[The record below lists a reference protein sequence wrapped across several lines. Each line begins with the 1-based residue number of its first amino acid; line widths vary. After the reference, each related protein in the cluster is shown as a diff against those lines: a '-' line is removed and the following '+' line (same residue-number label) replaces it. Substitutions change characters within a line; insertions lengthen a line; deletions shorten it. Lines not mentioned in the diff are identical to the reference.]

1 MLYCYRKRGDV
12 KSMTSK
18 IRLTYRLTKEMY
30 DKIVEEAKKRNIS
43 VNAEI
48 NRIVYEYYNKQ
59 EMEQKC

>member
-1 MLYCYRKRGDV
+1 
-12 KSMTSK
+12 MTSK

-48 NRIVYEYYNKQ
+48 NRIIYEYYTQDIENKQ
-59 EMEQKC
+59 TC

>member
-1 MLYCYRKRGDV
+1 MLYCCRKRGDV

-48 NRIVYEYYNKQ
+48 NRIIYEYYNEEERKQ
-59 EMEQKC
+59 TC